1 MEVAIGYCFCA
12 VMGMWRDSPLTHF
25 NEGNMGDVSQS
36 RYSIVERLT
45 TQKLEVMEE
54 KQRIEGDIE
63 AKKVQIKQLT
73 NNINKKKQEIDKDFK
88 YFEQNVSQSIDTLN
102 QEIASLEK
110 GKNSKSKLCDDKI
123 REIDNALK
131 AIQDI
136 SAASAEEAKS

>member
-1 MEVAIGYCFCA
+1 MSESI
-12 VMGMWRDSPLTHF
+12 
-25 NEGNMGDVSQS
+25 SQS

-45 TQKLEVMEE
+45 SQKLDVMEE
-54 KQRIEGDIE
+54 KQTIEGCIE
-63 AKKVQIKQLT
+63 AKKVQINQL
-73 NNINKKKQEIDKDFK
+73 NYSINKKKQELDEEFK
-88 YFEQNVSQSIDTLN
+88 AFKQEVDQSIDIIN

-110 GKNSKSKLCDDKI
+110 GKNSKARLCDDKI